1 MGLKHHTIILV
12 PHARARFRKWR
23 ISNLQIGLTVA
34 GLSALTLGSSYIL
47 WSYFTNRVDRRELDS
62 VRQENDRLK
71 QVNAGFESNLKSLEA
86 QLTEYEDRT
95 RKLAIV
101 AGLDSLADGA
111 EAGVGG
117 LTNPASEGPLG
128 VSSLA
133 SRSQS
138 LSAELDQ
145 VEFQLEERRRWL
157 SATPSIAPVKGLL
170 TSWFGNRRDPI
181 NGRRENHPAVD
192 IAAPPGKPVLATADG
207 IVTQAADIGDGLGT
221 AVSLS
226 HGFGMTT
233 RYGHMSRVNV
243 KKGQMVKR
251 GDVIGFVGSTG
262 RSTGYHLHY
271 EVLQDGSP
279 VDPLAFI
286 LDGTQTSGP

>member
-23 ISNLQIGLTVA
+23 VSNLQIGLAIA
-34 GLSALTLGSSYIL
+34 GASALTLGTTFVL
-47 WSYFTNRVDRRELDS
+47 WSYFTNSVDRRELDS
-62 VRQENDRLK
+62 VRQENQRLK
-71 QVNAGFESNLKSLEA
+71 KVNSDFETNLKSLES

-101 AGLDSLADGA
+101 AGLDTLADGA

-117 LTNPASEGPLG
+117 LSNPAADGPLG
-128 VSSLA
+128 LA
-133 SRSQS
+133 SLTSRADG
-138 LSAELDQ
+138 LSGELDQ
-145 VEFQLEERRRWL
+145 VELQLEERRQWL

-181 NGRRENHPAVD
+181 NGSRENHPAID
-192 IAAPPGKPVLATADG
+192 IAAPPGKPVIATADG
-207 IVTQAADIGDGLGT
+207 IVTQSSDIGDGLGT

-243 KKGQMVKR
+243 KQGQKVKR
-251 GDVIGFVGSTG
+251 GDIVGFVGSTG
-262 RSTGYHLHY
+262 RSTGFHLHY
-271 EVLQDGSP
+271 EVLQDGKP

>member
-192 IAAPPGKPVLATADG
+192 IAAPPGKAVLATADG

-271 EVLQDGSP
+271 EVLQDGNP

>member
-34 GLSALTLGSSYIL
+34 GLSALTLGSSYVL

-251 GDVIGFVGSTG
+251 GEVIGFVGSTG

-271 EVLQDGSP
+271 EVLQDGNP

>member
-34 GLSALTLGSSYIL
+34 SLSALTLGSSYIL

>member
-34 GLSALTLGSSYIL
+34 SLSALTLGSSYIL
-47 WSYFTNRVDRRELDS
+47 WSYFTNPVDRRELDS

-71 QVNAGFESNLKSLEA
+71 QVNAGFESDLKSLEA

-128 VSSLA
+128 VSSLS

-271 EVLQDGSP
+271 EVLQDGNP

>member
-23 ISNLQIGLTVA
+23 VSNRQIGFALA
-34 GLSALTLGSSYIL
+34 GASILTLGTTYVL
-47 WSYFTNRVDRRELDS
+47 WSFFTNSVDRAELDT

-71 QVNAGFESNLKSLEA
+71 KINASFETSLQSLES
-86 QLTEYEDRT
+86 QLDEYEDRT

-101 AGLDSLADGA
+101 AGLDTLSDGSD
-111 EAGVGG
+111 AGVGG
-117 LTNPASEGPLG
+117 RTDSPADEPLG
-128 VSSLA
+128 FSALSSRAQSLA
-133 SRSQS
+133 G
-138 LSAELDQ
+138 ELDL
-145 VEFQLEERRRWL
+145 VENQLEERRRWI

-170 TSWFGNRRDPI
+170 TSWFGHRRDPI
-181 NGRRENHPAVD
+181 NGRRENHPAID

-207 IVTQAADIGDGLGT
+207 IVTQASDIGDGLGV
-221 AVSLS
+221 AVSVA

-243 KKGQMVKR
+243 EQGQKVKR
-251 GDVIGFVGSTG
+251 GDVVGFVGSTG
-262 RSTGYHLHY
+262 RSTGFHLHY
-271 EVLQDGSP
+271 EVLQDGQQ

>member
-23 ISNLQIGLTVA
+23 VSNFQIGLAIA
-34 GLSALTLGSSYIL
+34 GASVLTLGTTYVL
-47 WSYFTNRVDRRELDS
+47 WSYFTNTVDRRELDS

-71 QVNAGFESNLKSLEA
+71 KVNTNFEANLKSLEA

-101 AGLDSLADGA
+101 AGLDTLADGA
-111 EAGVGG
+111 DAGVGG
-117 LTNPASEGPLG
+117 PSNPAAEGPLG
-128 VSSLA
+128 LSSLS
-133 SRSQS
+133 SRAQS
-138 LSAELDQ
+138 LQGELDQ
-145 VEFQLEERRRWL
+145 VELVLEERRQWI

-181 NGRRENHPAVD
+181 NGRRENHPAID
-192 IAAPPGKPVLATADG
+192 IAAPPGKAVLATGDG
-207 IVTQAADIGDGLGT
+207 IVTQASDIGDGLGT
-221 AVSLS
+221 AVSLA
-226 HGFGMTT
+226 HGFGLTT
-233 RYGHMSRVNV
+233 RYGHMSRVAV
-243 KKGQMVKR
+243 KQGQKVKR

-271 EVLQDGSP
+271 EVLEDGKP

>member
-23 ISNLQIGLTVA
+23 VSNLQIGLAVA
-34 GLSALTLGSSYIL
+34 GISALTLGSTYIL

-71 QVNAGFESNLKSLEA
+71 QVNAGFETNLKSLEA

-145 VEFQLEERRRWL
+145 VEFQLQERRRWL

-251 GDVIGFVGSTG
+251 GDTIGFVGSTG
-262 RSTGYHLHY
+262 RSTGFHLHY
-271 EVLQDGSP
+271 EVLQDGKP

>member
-23 ISNLQIGLTVA
+23 VTNRQIGFALA
-34 GLSALTLGSSYIL
+34 GASLLTLGTGYVL
-47 WSYFTNRVDRRELDS
+47 WSFFTNSVDRHELDA
-62 VRQENDRLK
+62 VRQENDELK
-71 QVNAGFESNLKSLEA
+71 KVNTSFESSLKSLEA
-86 QLTEYEDRT
+86 QLADYEDRT

-101 AGLDSLADGA
+101 AGLDGLADGS

-117 LTNPASEGPLG
+117 LSNPASEGPLG
-128 VSSLA
+128 LSSLA
-133 SRSQS
+133 SRAQS
-138 LSAELDQ
+138 LSGELDQ
-145 VEFQLEERRRWL
+145 VEFQLEERRRWI

-181 NGRRENHPAVD
+181 NGHRENHPAID
-192 IAAPPGKPVLATADG
+192 IAASPGKPVLATADG
-207 IVTQAADIGDGLGT
+207 VVTQASDIGDGLGR
-221 AVSLS
+221 AVSIS
-226 HGFGMTT
+226 HGFGMST

-243 KKGQMVKR
+243 KQGQKVKR
-251 GDVIGFVGSTG
+251 GDVVGFVGSTG

-271 EVLQDGSP
+271 EVLQDGKQ